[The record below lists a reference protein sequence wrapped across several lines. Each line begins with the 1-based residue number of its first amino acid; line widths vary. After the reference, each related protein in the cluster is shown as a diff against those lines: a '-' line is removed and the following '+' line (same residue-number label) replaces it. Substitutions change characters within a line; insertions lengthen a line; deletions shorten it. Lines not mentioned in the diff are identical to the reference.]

1 MPSVRGRELKP
12 RYLNDLLE
20 SEMMPSV
27 RGRELKRRDVGQ
39 LPGRRGCPPAG
50 ARIETVQAYWPHL
63 PCRMPSVRDK
73 SKPHSAHP
81 TLAGPSMP
89 PLLEWQL
96 KLLCG
101 LVLYGWISFRYGLYH
116 ITPLDRWHAFR
127 DAKCARQTFMCDGAP
142 AAGRMEAWR
151 RIEHLM
157 RFSRT

>member
-12 RYLNDLLE
+12 VKPWPDLEPRVDAL
-20 SEMMPSV
+20 
-27 RGRELKRRDVGQ
+27 R
-39 LPGRRGCPPAG
+39 AG
-50 ARIETVQAYWPHL
+50 ARIETIGGAKYGVAVAVQAYWPHL

-89 PLLEWQL
+89 PLLEWEL